1 MYTIKKAEFMLCA
14 AWPSQWPDESLPE
27 VVMAGRSNVGKSS
40 FINTVTNVQGLAKV
54 SSTPGK
60 TRTLNFF
67 NINDEVRL
75 VDVPGYGY
83 AKVPKKM
90 LEQFSEMIDNYLR
103 NRKNLKAMILIVD
116 YRHKPKDDDVTMYDY
131 AKHFGIPVIVV
142 ATKED
147 KLKRNELVKNEKLIK
162 ETLDFDPSDHFVRF
176 SSLKKK
182 WCQRSLGL
190 YLRIMRREII
200 TSLFFSFLHKRLI
213 LVYNVS
219 QEGSFWMIKILLCCA
234 SGMSTSLLVEKMK
247 RAATKQNVE
256 AEIWAVNAENTDLKD
271 VEADIIFLGPQVRY
285 AKEEIQKT
293 VGSIPVYMIGMKDYG
308 MMNGDSVLAQALEYL
323 GK

>member
-40 FINTVTNVQGLAKV
+40 FINTVTNVQGL
-54 SSTPGK
+54 
-60 TRTLNFF
+60 
-67 NINDEVRL
+67 
-75 VDVPGYGY
+75 

-162 ETLDFDPSDHFVRF
+162 ETLDFDPNDHFVRF

-182 WCQRSLGL
+182 GV
-190 YLRIMRREII
+190 REVWDC
-200 TSLFFSFLHKRLI
+200 I
-213 LVYNVS
+213 L
-219 QEGSFWMIKILLCCA
+219 ELC
-234 SGMSTSLLVEKMK
+234 
-247 RAATKQNVE
+247 
-256 AEIWAVNAENTDLKD
+256 
-271 VEADIIFLGPQVRY
+271 
-285 AKEEIQKT
+285 EER
-293 VGSIPVYMIGMKDYG
+293 
-308 MMNGDSVLAQALEYL
+308 
-323 GK
+323 